1 MNIEETIH
9 DTALPVNTIAMANRL
24 IEILKEN
31 ETNSAMAFRVSPEL
45 STRLKETKGAIRFR
59 KCLWLINQQIFGQLT
74 SIDMEKEWFEL
85 NAVDTKD

>member
-9 DTALPVNTIAMANRL
+9 ETALPVNTIAMANRL

-31 ETNSAMAFRVSPEL
+31 RTNSAMDFRIKPEF
-45 STRLKETKGAIRFR
+45 STRLLDSKGAARFR

-74 SIDMEKEWFEL
+74 VIDMDKEWMLL
-85 NAVDTKD
+85 NAIDTKD